1 LLSTAVKHERV
12 RYAIE
17 PHFSFRSLPLHDL
30 RAVLGCGPEGALG
43 LFTATITKAVAEEL
57 MLGIAEITARNVAKA
72 LQPIDRRLDQLD
84 ERLARLEAAL
94 IERRL

>member
-1 LLSTAVKHERV
+1 
-12 RYAIE
+12 
-17 PHFSFRSLPLHDL
+17 
-30 RAVLGCGPEGALG
+30 
-43 LFTATITKAVAEEL
+43 

-94 IERRL
+94 IERGL